1 MEHSYEEYSPH
12 LIQTILRQY
21 KKGIRGHGFKA
32 LAKKYEIK
40 GGHRLVSL
48 WYAKWDGS
56 ESSLTKQS
64 GGDRRS
70 ILTQKEKKKH
80 VKDFIEKS
88 SKKEAVN
95 YAEVKKNIEL
105 KTKKAPALST
115 VKDYGKSFNITSKKR
130 KRVLKSEGPASI
142 LYFVDVRCNFL

>member
-1 MEHSYEEYSPH
+1 MKNILLISYKQFFAS
-12 LIQTILRQY
+12 I
-21 KKGIRGHGFKA
+21 KRGLEDMVFKE

-95 YAEVKKNIEL
+95 YAKVKKNIEL